1 MGALLRMFDWAATP
15 LGALDTWPSAL
26 RTTVSIMLGSRHPMY
41 IAWGPG
47 LHFLFNDAYRPIL
60 GALGDQPDHILGK
73 PFNEVWSDLWHEVG
87 PMLNGAMAGTCTAAE
102 DHPFVVHRHGYPEQ
116 MYATFSV
123 SPVRDETGAVAGVF
137 CVCAETT
144 GKVVARQERDRAL
157 TELAASNEKLRI
169 AAEATGFGLIDFQLQ
184 RDELVCSDLAL
195 QHFGLP
201 RGADVRAQLSDRM
214 HPDDRDRVLSGM
226 RTLIDTARAARY
238 QDEYRTVGLDD
249 GRERWISAQGQLLL
263 DADGT
268 ALRLV
273 GTTLDITR
281 QKRVE
286 GRLRL
291 LDTIGK
297 ATSIASDAKSIMAEA
312 TRLLGEHLGVTR
324 VAYADLEADNDRF
337 TIRHDWTVPGTFST
351 VGVYSLDLF
360 GSRAT
365 GNLRVGKTLQINN
378 VDTELAA
385 GDGVE
390 MFNQIGIKAIICCP
404 LVKGGKLVAMMAVH
418 QQHPRA
424 WSADEVALVEDVVER
439 CWAHIER
446 VRSTEA
452 LREADRHKSE
462 FLATLAH
469 ELRNPLAPVRNGL
482 EIMKLA
488 AGDPAAMASVRAMM
502 ERQVSHMVHLINDL
516 LDIAR
521 VSSGKL
527 VLKKEYAELKTLV
540 ASAVETSQPLLDA
553 AGQTLTVRL
562 PEAAAIVEVDVV
574 RISQVLSNLLSNA
587 AKYTPADG
595 HIDITARVTDR
606 QLLIEVADDGIG
618 IAPESIESVFE
629 MFTQVGRSIANAK
642 GGLGIGLSLVRRLV
656 ELHGGTVSAASAGIG
671 RGSTFTVCLPL
682 AALDGASLPPTPS
695 TAVEPSPATRLRVLI
710 TDDNRDAADTLS
722 DLLLND
728 GHDTRVAYDGA
739 GALAVAAEFRPD
751 VVLLDIGMPGMDGYE
766 TARAMRRL
774 PGLEH
779 VTLAALTGWGAAE
792 DRARSRAA
800 GFDHHLLKPI
810 VLAELQ
816 ALLRQPT
823 SPSAG

>member
-1 MGALLRMFDWAATP
+1 MPEDQSKSIAAPSQFSAGPHHWIFESCADCVMVLDGGGDVMVVNGNGMRALGIEDPSTVLYQP
-15 LGALDTWPSAL
+15 LGRLWRSA
-26 RTTVSIMLGSRHPMY
+26 RQ
-41 IAWGPG
+41 
-47 LHFLFNDAYRPIL
+47 D
-60 GALGDQPDHILGK
+60 
-73 PFNEVWSDLWHEVG
+73 
-87 PMLNGAMAGTCTAAE
+87 
-102 DHPFVVHRHGYPEQ
+102 
-116 MYATFSV
+116 
-123 SPVRDETGAVAGVF
+123 AVAAALEQARGGGVGRF
-137 CVCAETT
+137 TSSAP
-144 GKVVARQERDRAL
+144 
-157 TELAASNEKLRI
+157 ASSGRPRWWDVTVTRI
-169 AAEATGFGLIDFQLQ
+169 DGSGGMLEGL
-184 RDELVCSDLAL
+184 LAL
-195 QHFGLP
+195 ARDVTGVRQADQQLHRSEARYRSLVAAANVIEWDMPANGQFETVQAAWSTFTGQ
-201 RGADVRAQLSDRM
+201 RFDQYCGAGWLDAV
-214 HPDDRDRVLSGM
+214 HPDDRARSE
-226 RTLIDTARAARY
+226 RTWAA
-238 QDEYRTVGLDD
+238 
-249 GRERWISAQGQLLL
+249 
-263 DADGT
+263 
-268 ALRLV
+268 ALRRRHAYVGEQRLRRVDGVYHHMLV
-273 GTTLDITR
+273 RAVPVIESDGSLREWIGVHID
-281 QKRVE
+281 VE
-286 GRLRL
+286 DRRGAEERLRL
-291 LDTIGK
+291 LDAMSE
-297 ATSIASDAKSIMAEA
+297 ATRNADDAKSVMAVT
-312 TRLLGEHLGVTR
+312 TRMLGQHLGVTR
-324 VAYADLEADNDRF
+324 CPYAEVATDNDHF
-337 TIRHDWTVPGTFST
+337 HIRYDWVTDGAVST
-351 VGVYSLDLF
+351 VGDYSLDLF
-360 GSRAT
+360 GARAANSMRA
-365 GNLRVGKTLQINN
+365 GQTLLIRD
-378 VDTELAA
+378 VDRELAH
-385 GDGVE
+385 GEGQGEGEDPGVA
-390 MFNQIGIKAIICCP
+390 MFNAIDCKAIICCP
-404 LVKGGKLVAMMAVH
+404 LIKEGKLVAMMAVH
-418 QQHPRA
+418 QNRPRN
-424 WSADEVALVEDVVER
+424 WTLDEVALVEEVVER
-439 CWAHIER
+439 CWVHIER
-446 VRSTEA
+446 VRASEA